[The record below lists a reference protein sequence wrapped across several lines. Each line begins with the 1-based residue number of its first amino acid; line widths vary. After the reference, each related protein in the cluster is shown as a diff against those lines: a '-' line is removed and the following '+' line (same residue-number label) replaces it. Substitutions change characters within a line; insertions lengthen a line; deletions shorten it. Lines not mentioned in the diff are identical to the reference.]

1 MEGVAA
7 FVAAHGYPAIAIIVG
22 LESMGLPL
30 PGETTLI
37 TAAIFAGSTHVL
49 ELGPVIAAAA
59 AGAIA
64 GDTAGFWIGRTAGH
78 ALVVRY
84 GSHLRITPQRLA
96 IGEHLF
102 DRHGAKVVF
111 LGRFIAIL
119 RTITA
124 LLAGINGMTWRR
136 FLVFNAAGGFTWA
149 ALMGV
154 SAYLLGHRMERVTGV
169 VGVAGVAVA
178 IAAVLI
184 AFAIGRHYERRWT
197 NRARS

>member
-7 FVAAHGYPAIAIIVG
+7 FIAAHGYPAIAIIVG

-64 GDTAGFWIGRTAGH
+64 GDTAGFWIGRTAGQ

-84 GSHLRITPQRLA
+84 GSHLRMTPARLA
-96 IGEHLF
+96 IGQHLF
-102 DRHGAKVVF
+102 ERHGAKVVF

-124 LLAGINGMTWRR
+124 LLAGINGMAWRR
-136 FLVFNAAGGFTWA
+136 FLVFNAAGGFAWA

-154 SAYLLGHRMERVTGV
+154 GAYLLGHRMERMTGV
-169 VGVAGVAVA
+169 VGVVGLAGA
-178 IAAVLI
+178 IAAVVI
-184 AFAIGRHYERRWT
+184 AFAIGRGYERRWI